1 MIEYMFE
8 KLLGNLSVSV
18 IESDLPHG
26 WWGSYDHA
34 TSTIRLHRALA
45 PLQRR
50 STLTHELAHAALGH
64 VGQSP
69 RQERAAEE
77 LAATWLIRHCDFQNA
92 SRIYD
97 NVTAIAHELWVL
109 PRDVQAYMR
118 YLQRTQK

>member
-77 LAATWLIRHCDFQNA
+77 LAATWLIRTQCVNPWRF
-92 SRIYD
+92 RGGR
-97 NVTAIAHELWVL
+97 TALHPENRPHSTVREIAQE
-109 PRDVQAYMR
+109 
-118 YLQRTQK
+118 T